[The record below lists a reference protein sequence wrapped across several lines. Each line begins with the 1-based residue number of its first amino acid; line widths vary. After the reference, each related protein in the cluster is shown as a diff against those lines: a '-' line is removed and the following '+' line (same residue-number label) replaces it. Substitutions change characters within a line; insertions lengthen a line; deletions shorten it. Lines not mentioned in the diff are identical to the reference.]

1 MYPRSYDVVTIA
13 PKTTKT
19 VTANVPI
26 ENGNIQFSRNGI
38 VEINAEKA
46 FLRFDVYFNDLAK
59 AGNEVVIFANSA
71 DDNVLNCDWYSS
83 GYMIPERIY

>member
-1 MYPRSYDVVTIA
+1 MIFIVKMPEVISGIFE
-13 PKTTKT
+13 
-19 VTANVPI
+19 I
-26 ENGNIQFSRNGI
+26 EIFLNLLSQ
-38 VEINAEKA
+38 KA